1 MRARHYPS
9 LGVLASVGVSVAILG
24 TAGAQVKKQE
34 YRIQEPGWLMAG
46 QTAVVKLYGQDL
58 TPNAIRFESPG
69 ITGKVLK
76 AEPFSGKSDW
86 QRSWGNRVV
95 EVEVTSS
102 ADVKPGLQRFTLTG
116 EGMEPTTG
124 SILLDIVAPEVKEAE
139 PNNDLR
145 KPQVLPDGPVTVMGK
160 LDGDGADV
168 FRFNGKA
175 GETWRVEVFARRLN
189 REVKFEP
196 LLRLRDPRLAPIR
209 AGVDQ
214 GNDCAIEVKLPTDG
228 PYLIELFDADNRS
241 AGDYNYRLTFRKL

>member
-1 MRARHYPS
+1 MSVRTYPFVS
-9 LGVLASVGVSVAILG
+9 LGLAAVVLSAAW
-24 TAGAQVKKQE
+24 AQGKKQE
-34 YRIQEPGWLMAG
+34 YRVQEPGWVMTG
-46 QTAVVKLYGQDL
+46 QTARVKLYGQDL
-58 TPNAIRFESPG
+58 TPNAIRFENAG
-69 ITGKVLK
+69 VTGKVLK
-76 AEPFSGKSDW
+76 SEAFSGKSDW

-95 EVEVTSS
+95 EVEVTSA

-116 EGMEPTTG
+116 EGMDPTPG
-124 SILLDIVAPEVKEAE
+124 AVLLDIAAPEVKETE

-168 FRFNGKA
+168 FRFHGKA
-175 GETWRVEVFARRLN
+175 GETWRIEVFARRLN

-214 GNDCAIEVKLPTDG
+214 GNDCAMELKLPIDG
-228 PYLIELFDADNRS
+228 PYLVELFDADNRS
-241 AGDYNYRLTFRKL
+241 GGDYNYRLTFRRL